1 MEDCITIREN
11 QYELHLDKMMLYL
24 DGGNQDTILEKT
36 IGLAVDAEKHEI
48 VIIHADILQIKLSDI
63 QHLPFLCRLSSTI
76 QDQFPR
82 ENKKTIVYI
91 HNLHWIFQ
99 SPFEIIRRLFVRDNI
114 EFKAGQGT
122 YGSPATPPLREQGFI
137 REK

>member
-1 MEDCITIREN
+1 MDDCITIREN

-24 DGGNQDTILEKT
+24 DDGNQDTILERT

-48 VIIHADILQIKLSDI
+48 VVVHADILEIKLSDI

-82 ENKKTIVYI
+82 DNKKTIVYI

-114 EFKAGQGT
+114 EFIMK
-122 YGSPATPPLREQGFI
+122 
-137 REK
+137 K